1 MTTNDKNGNNQDLHW
16 NSNLPRNGPLADN
29 LTHTT
34 HSTFF
39 VSNLQQSVDFY
50 SKIMK
55 FDLLEIVEGISAV
68 FDAKNLL
75 LELKVGNP
83 IVFSAENL
91 IVGHVS
97 VDVPDSK
104 EAFDYLT
111 REQVSPKHFQKKKI
125 KLYRLQYHPLSRSI
139 IL

>member
-1 MTTNDKNGNNQDLHW
+1 
-16 NSNLPRNGPLADN
+16 
-29 LTHTT
+29 
-34 HSTFF
+34 
-39 VSNLQQSVDFY
+39 
-50 SKIMK
+50 MK

-125 KLYRLQYHPLSRSI
+125 KLYRLQYHPPSRSI

>member
-1 MTTNDKNGNNQDLHW
+1 MELKA
-16 NSNLPRNGPLADN
+16 PRNGPLTDN

-39 VSNLQQSVDFY
+39 LSNLQQSEDFY

-55 FDLLEIVEGISAV
+55 FDLLEIVEGISAG
-68 FDAKNLL
+68 FDAKKLL

-91 IVGHVS
+91 IIGHVS
-97 VDVPDSK
+97 VAVPDPK
-104 EAFDYLT
+104 EAFNYMT
-111 REQVSPKHFQKKKI
+111 QEKVSPKHFQNK
-125 KLYRLQYHPLSRSI
+125 RRPSPL
-139 IL
+139 